1 MNARQQWW
9 AHLDDPSEDR
19 HINGLIRVVDYS
31 NVGRSPEEVV
41 IIEKAREYGANSVFF
56 EAGRNGKSSI
66 AQAFVFV
73 SHGPE
78 HDAEF
83 AQTHRKLWS
92 WGGVP
97 LAYRKSLGKLELFR
111 CAHKADFLATT
122 GRTEYRP
129 AHTLRLIAEIAAAD
143 DAKSLEPWWDAEQLV
158 NGTLWDNPATCKSL
172 LSANQASHKSLIN
185 AVKRLSEELDD
196 EGIFPKPLRRK
207 LLILSLLIEYLEQRD
222 VFKDGFMSRFLPNAE
237 HFFQVLANGE
247 ALVNLL
253 QALEKRFNGNVFS
266 LDEADRER
274 LRGNR
279 QLPKFSRL
287 VEGLEGA
294 GGQLSL
300 WKLYSFK
307 DLPVELISHIYQ
319 LFVKDSQT
327 SVYTPPFLVRLMLEE
342 TLSWSRL
349 NRLRERNELILDP
362 ACGSG
367 VFLVEAYKRLVL
379 HWRSTNDWAKPDE
392 RVLKELLRRIRGIDV
407 EEGAIE
413 LAAFSLCL
421 ALCDALEPEAIR
433 SSIQLFPELKGK
445 TLHHACFFDAKEE
458 QLIKKRIGVVVGNPP
473 FESKLGTS
481 GAERSYTKY
490 QKEINRLPD
499 KQLAY
504 LFLHEAMEMIVP
516 GGVLCML
523 QQHNFLYNQQ
533 SLDFRRCFFDKWDV
547 RELLDMVSVRGLF
560 QGGEADPK
568 VIVIVAEAASAP
580 ADRKILHATF
590 RRSGRVEAKQGFDID
605 YYDLHWIPRAIA
617 LENDGV
623 WRANLLGGGRTLA
636 FIDRLKQYRTLQ
648 HYAHER
654 NWDFGEGFIAGL
666 KGISRPAQHIHGMPL
681 LPSTA
686 LTADG
691 INKNAITTAS
701 TGPIKDP
708 KSEKRFTPPML
719 LVREQMDIPHA
730 MWTKSYL
737 TFKHKL
743 VGFAAPKVDTELL
756 TELDRW
762 LTRELPALQAYL
774 AGTSISLFTQ
784 RATNISSADIFSLPY
799 PESLD
804 LDLSDNER
812 LVVNDIVNQYRDLV
826 RLGESSPAMTQNTNA
841 SMEKFSGTFTRQ
853 INAVYKR
860 NSLKAL
866 VPQRWGGVA
875 CQPFAFSDATVDW
888 SDADSLKDK
897 LAHVLR
903 DKQNSSLH
911 ITRICRVYD
920 GDFLFMLKPDRAR
933 YWMASI
939 ALRDADET
947 LADLRAQGF

>member
-9 AHLDDPSEDR
+9 ALLDDPSEDR
-19 HINGLIRVVDYS
+19 NINGLIRVVDYS
-31 NVGRSPEEVV
+31 NVGKSPEEVV

-143 DAKSLEPWWDAEQLV
+143 DAKSLDPWWDAEQLV

-196 EGIFPKPLRRK
+196 ERIFPKSLRRK

-266 LDEADRER
+266 LDDADRER
-274 LRGNR
+274 LLGNR

-379 HWRSTNDWAKPDE
+379 HWRSTNEWAKPDE
-392 RVLKELLRRIRGIDV
+392 RVLKELLRHIRGIDLEV
-407 EEGAIE
+407 GAIE

-421 ALCDALEPEAIR
+421 AICDSLETDAIR
-433 SSIQLFPELKGK
+433 TCRFPELIGK
-445 TLHHACFFDAKEE
+445 SLHHSCFFEAKEK
-458 QLIKKRIGVVVGNPP
+458 QLVEARIGVVIGNPP
-473 FESKLGTS
+473 FESKLTTP

-490 QKEINRLPD
+490 NSENSKLPD

-504 LFLHEAMEMIVP
+504 LFLHEAMEMVAQ

-523 QQHNFLYNQQ
+523 QQYNFLYNRQ
-533 SLDFRRCFFDKWDV
+533 SLAFRRRFFNKWNV
-547 RELLDMVSVRGLF
+547 RELLDMVCVRGLF
-560 QGGEADPK
+560 QGGDADTKTVVVIAEAD
-568 VIVIVAEAASAP
+568 EAHVNQ
-580 ADRKILHATF
+580 KILHATF
-590 RRSGRVEAKQGFDID
+590 RRSGRVDAEQGFDID
-605 YYDLHWIPRAIA
+605 YYDLHWVSRKLA

-636 FIDRLKQYRTLQ
+636 FVDRLKQYRTLGQ
-648 HYAHER
+648 FADAQQ
-654 NWDFGEGFIAGL
+654 WCFGEGYIEGR
-666 KGISRPAQHIHGMPL
+666 KGIAKPANHINEKPL
-681 LPSTA
+681 LPPEA
-686 LTADG
+686 LTANG
-691 INKNAITTAS
+691 INARKISLALTK
-701 TGPIKDP
+701 PIKDP
-708 KSEKRFTPPML
+708 KSEKLFTPPLL
-719 LVREQMDIPHA
+719 LVRKLMKMQHGL
-730 MWTKSYL
+730 WTKSYL
-737 TFKHKL
+737 TFKNEI
-743 VGFAAPKVDTELL
+743 VGFAAPKSHKQKLSDVDK
-756 TELDRW
+756 W
-762 LTRELPALQAYL
+762 LTNEHAALQAYIT
-774 AGTSISLFTQ
+774 GISTRLFTQ
-784 RATNISSADIFSLPY
+784 RATNISSADVFLLPY
-799 PESLD
+799 PESKN

-812 LVVNDIVNQYRDLV
+812 IVVDDIVNKYSDLV
-826 RLGESSPAMTQNTNA
+826 RYGEGSLAMKQSAADSLGA
-841 SMEKFSGTFTRQ
+841 FSDTFTRQ
-853 INAVYKR
+853 VNAIYKR
-860 NSLKAL
+860 NPLSAL
-866 VPQRWGGVA
+866 VPQRWGGVV
-875 CQPFAFSDATVDW
+875 CLPFAFSGATVDW

-897 LAHVLR
+897 LANVLR